1 MGAAGFNH
9 LDLNSYSAFEFD
21 FIFQV
26 LEAIRI
32 WSARGYEIDL
42 RILVRSNGYLDD
54 YKSFINEYF
63 TDLDITI
70 SQGIGIKDFL
80 SDTML
85 YVSFYSQTL
94 FEASCMGIPAIYH
107 KADREIINRPF
118 DGKSDLVTTYSVAE
132 LIDAIDS
139 AKNAPARFQRFLDR
153 EIMEKYIGALG
164 GQNLSRNISFINKL
178 IQSE

>member
-1 MGAAGFNH
+1 
-9 LDLNSYSAFEFD
+9 
-21 FIFQV
+21 
-26 LEAIRI
+26 
-32 WSARGYEIDL
+32 
-42 RILVRSNGYLDD
+42 
-54 YKSFINEYF
+54 
-63 TDLDITI
+63 
-70 SQGIGIKDFL
+70 
-80 SDTML
+80 
-85 YVSFYSQTL
+85 
-94 FEASCMGIPAIYH
+94 MGIPAIYH